1 MAGIYAVTTA
11 EPYRRR
17 GIGTAITAAALRAGR
32 DRGLRIGT
40 LQATELGLPV
50 YDRMGFEALGQYE
63 LFQLS

>member
-1 MAGIYAVTTA
+1 MFRTARRRWAWRGRHLRRHTA

-17 GIGTAITAAALRAGR
+17 G
-32 DRGLRIGT
+32 IGT